1 MNCVTQ
7 GIAAGPGFNRPRA
20 ERLDTG
26 ARPTLGSP
34 RMLALSTRT
43 RPSSA
48 LTLIAAMLALVASTP
63 ASATPETLKR
73 SVGNVLFA
81 PLDIAASPVTAG
93 KALYTNLREI
103 DDARWKRIVFPIP
116 GYLWIL
122 GVQIGGGGIR
132 EIAGLLELVPGLGL
146 LFFDADLDPL
156 FGPAERN
163 DALVDLETPPLN
175 IKFGVNYVASPSR

>member
-1 MNCVTQ
+1 M
-7 GIAAGPGFNRPRA
+7 F
-20 ERLDTG
+20 
-26 ARPTLGSP
+26 
-34 RMLALSTRT
+34 ALSSRI
-43 RPSSA
+43 RFSPA
-48 LTLIAAMLALVASTP
+48 LALVAALLALAASTP
-63 ASATPETLKR
+63 AFATPETLKR
-73 SVGNVLFA
+73 SVGNILFA

-122 GVQIGGGGIR
+122 GVQIGGGAIR

-156 FGPAERN
+156 FSPVERN

-175 IKFGVNYVASPSR
+175 IKFGVNYVGSPGR

>member
-1 MNCVTQ
+1 M
-7 GIAAGPGFNRPRA
+7 F
-20 ERLDTG
+20 
-26 ARPTLGSP
+26 
-34 RMLALSTRT
+34 ALSTRT
-43 RPSSA
+43 RFRPS
-48 LTLIAAMLALVASTP
+48 LIPIAAILALLGSTP

-73 SVGNVLFA
+73 SVGNILFA

-122 GVQIGGGGIR
+122 GVQIGGGAIR
-132 EIAGLLELVPGLGL
+132 AIAGLLELVPGLGL

-156 FGPAERN
+156 FSPAERN
-163 DALVDLETPPLN
+163 DALLDLETPPLK
-175 IKFGVNYVASPSR
+175 IKFGVNYVSSPTR

>member
-1 MNCVTQ
+1 VNCLAQ
-7 GIAAGPGFNRPRA
+7 GIAVGPGINRPRA

-34 RMLALSTRT
+34 RMFALSTR
-43 RPSSA
+43 RRSSSA
-48 LTLIAAMLALVASTP
+48 LTLIVAMLALVASTP

-73 SVGNVLFA
+73 SLGNVLFA

-122 GVQIGGGGIR
+122 GVQIGGGAIR

-156 FGPAERN
+156 FGPVERS

-175 IKFGVNYVASPSR
+175 IKFGVNYIASPSQ

>member
-1 MNCVTQ
+1 MDAVSS
-7 GIAAGPGFNRPRA
+7 RA
-20 ERLDTG
+20 LF
-26 ARPTLGSP
+26 SP
-34 RMLALSTRT
+34 
-43 RPSSA
+43 
-48 LTLIAAMLALVASTP
+48 MLALVAATLALFASTP

-73 SVGNVLFA
+73 SVGDILFA
-81 PLDIAASPVTAG
+81 PLDIATSPVTAG

-122 GVQIGGGGIR
+122 GVQIGGGAIR

-163 DALVDLETPPLN
+163 DALLDLETPPLK
-175 IKFGVNYVASPSR
+175 IKFGVNYVSSPTR